1 MNNDDAVITVTS
13 AGDAVVVAPEGDVD
27 MSRSP
32 ALREAIR
39 EGFGGKAPRLIVDL
53 SRVAYMD
60 SSGLATLVE
69 AMKLA
74 KSAESKLVLCA
85 MNERVRA
92 IFEIAKLDQYFTIV
106 GDRATAQT
114 A

>member
-1 MNNDDAVITVTS
+1 MTDEHVSITVEE
-13 AGDAVVVAPEGDVD
+13 DAAIVKPVGDVD

-32 ALREAIR
+32 GLREAIKQAIEPGAAR
-39 EGFGGKAPRLIVDL
+39 VVVDL
-53 SRVAYMD
+53 TEVGYMD

-69 AMKLA
+69 AMKLTRSSS
-74 KSAESKLVLCA
+74 SALVLCG
-85 MNERVRA
+85 MNDRVRA

-106 GDRATAQT
+106 DDLAAAVQ